1 MAFSCFI
8 EYLIAKSVNREMKDA
23 DILCRI
29 FQFAQYSCGCLDN
42 LPLDKNQAS
51 CLVAAK

>member
-1 MAFSCFI
+1 MGTMLLNKNS
-8 EYLIAKSVNREMKDA
+8 MG
-23 DILCRI
+23 ILCRI

-51 CLVAAK
+51 CLVAANLK